1 MKRIQPPLLWLAI
14 ALIGMAL
21 AAASFIM
28 VAWLKLQPYPLC
40 IAQRTLFMLMGGVA
54 HWSPSSRIV
63 IRGAGPTLFSTFEPG
78 PFDSHSGLRP
88 PKSERAVPI
97 PKGRRLACAWRWFR
111 PPLHRQPPDRLFRTC
126 GRKQ

>member
-1 MKRIQPPLLWLAI
+1 MKRIPPPLLWLAI

-28 VAWLKLQPYPLC
+28 VAWLKLQPCPLC

-63 IRGAGPTLFSTFEPG
+63 IRGARPTLFSTFEIAKPI
-78 PFDSHSGLRP
+78 
-88 PKSERAVPI
+88 RA
-97 PKGRRLACAWRWFR
+97 W
-111 PPLHRQPPDRLFRTC
+111 PL
-126 GRKQ
+126 